1 MSRMNKFLISHLML
15 VTPLDWI
22 LSVDCEDLF
31 EARLRLGD
39 DDDEDDEDCVGKQL
53 SFNGWLS
60 PTDDEAIV
68 LDLWPSSGDESDDDE
83 DDCVDD
89 VDRHEV
95 TEDDITD
102 HSTSTSVCT
111 VWLLKHDWE

>member
-1 MSRMNKFLISHLML
+1 MQCFILTHSCPEKGNFFEMSQMNKFLISHLML

-53 SFNGWLS
+53 SFNG
-60 PTDDEAIV
+60 
-68 LDLWPSSGDESDDDE
+68 
-83 DDCVDD
+83 
-89 VDRHEV
+89 
-95 TEDDITD
+95 
-102 HSTSTSVCT
+102 
-111 VWLLKHDWE
+111 